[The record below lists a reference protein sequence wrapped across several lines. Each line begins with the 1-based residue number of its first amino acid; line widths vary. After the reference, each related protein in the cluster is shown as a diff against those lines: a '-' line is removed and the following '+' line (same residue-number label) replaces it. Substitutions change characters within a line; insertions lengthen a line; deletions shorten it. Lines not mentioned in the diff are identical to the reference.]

1 MNIGDPAVE
10 ARGTASLRALSWVFA
25 WLWHAVQQEDQCVGA
40 ERTQGLSGGGRR
52 LDGVR
57 PQQERS
63 LWGSTI
69 IKSRFHGETEV

>member
-1 MNIGDPAVE
+1 MRRWLTQMMVKLRSHTGPSEVVW

-25 WLWHAVQQEDQCVGA
+25 WLWHVVQQEDQCVEA
-40 ERTQGLSGGGRR
+40 ERTQGLSGAGWR

-63 LWGSTI
+63 L
-69 IKSRFHGETEV
+69 